1 MSFLLPRMRLIYC
14 SFSSIVTMVLDLL
27 GPSLEDLFNSFNH
40 SFSLKMVLLLAN
52 QLVTSFLPPRT
63 LLIYCS
69 FPSIVVMALDLLGP
83 SLKDLFNFCNHKF
96 SPMPLPYLLKHRHLL
111 IGLLCLVFGQT
122 CDIYVHAHACL
133 LSLILTLSCHGYQC
147 PLPGPMMFED
157 GHMPGHCGYVADH
170 RYVILSLAAPCLP
183 LTSIELDSHGCEWT
197 VASELLFP
205 CHTISS

>member
-63 LLIYCS
+63 PLIYCS
-69 FPSIVVMALDLLGP
+69 FPSIVAMALDLLGP
-83 SLKDLFNFCNHKF
+83 FLEDLFNFCNHEF
-96 SPMPLPYLLKHRHLL
+96 SPMPLPYLLKCRHLL
-111 IGLLCLVFGQT
+111 IGPLCLVFGQT
-122 CDIYVHAHACL
+122 CDMYVHVHACL
-133 LSLILTLSCHGYQC
+133 LSLILALSCHGYQC

-157 GHMPGHCGYVADH
+157 GHMPGHCGCVADH
-170 RYVILSLAAPCLP
+170 WYVILSLAALSATD
-183 LTSIELDSHGCEWT
+183 LH
-197 VASELLFP
+197 
-205 CHTISS
+205 